1 MPFNVLLDLG
11 RSELSSSFRKTAT
24 QYYSDSLDVPPK
36 LIAALLSTQ
45 ELSHEQYLRSLRKIH
60 KGNAVRDM
68 QKARAAGFFCA
79 PFLYGVWL
87 NDIQDINISKESR
100 QGRQMASSY
109 QRQAH
114 ELGQQSNVIVA
125 SPVTE
130 MGECFRQ
137 MLGVFKHEPNR
148 NLATVM
154 VNQRLYGYISLIR
167 YKDLAVYSQIIGH
180 GDYLRDGIMYLLH
193 SYVSGRVWDEVKYIM
208 YGAHTSG
215 TDGLKMWKKRMRF
228 EPYNVYLESE

>member
-1 MPFNVLLDLG
+1 MPSWVSLDIG
-11 RSELSSSFRKTAT
+11 NSELSSSFRKTAS
-24 QYYSDSLDVPPK
+24 QYYSDSLDVLPK
-36 LIAALLSTQ
+36 LTAALLSTQ
-45 ELSHEQYLRSLRKIH
+45 DCLHDEYLQSLRKIH

-79 PFLYGVWL
+79 PFLHEVWL
-87 NDIQDINISKESR
+87 NDIQDINTSKETR
-100 QGRQMASSY
+100 QGRKMTSSY

-114 ELGQQSNVIVA
+114 ELGQQGNVIVA

-130 MGECFRQ
+130 TGECFRQ

-154 VNQRLYGYISLIR
+154 VNQRLCGYISLIR
-167 YKDLAVYSQIIGH
+167 YKDLALYSQILGH